1 MSAESHSDGLNRRQ
15 FLRSSAGATLGLG
28 GLTGASAAGAA
39 KTGAKRTPTDLVP
52 LGKTGLTA
60 SRLALGTGMKG
71 WKRQSNQ
78 TKLGFVKLVHL
89 LRHAYDSGVRFL
101 DMADLYGSHVYV
113 REALRFIPRE
123 KVTLLTKIWWRWG
136 ESPKT
141 IVERFR
147 QELATDYID
156 IVLLH
161 CVTAPD
167 WDKKLTPYMDMLSEL
182 KSQKKVRAVGT
193 SVHTLE
199 ALKTSATSPWVDVV
213 FARINPK
220 GVKMDGP
227 PERVVPVLEEM
238 HGNGK
243 GVVGIKIYGEG
254 KLVDSRAESLKYVLG
269 LDCVD
274 AMSIGFE
281 APEHVDDALKLMAQI
296 L

>member
-1 MSAESHSDGLNRRQ
+1 MSGESHSDGLNRRQ

-28 GLTGASAAGAA
+28 GLSGASAAGAA
-39 KTGAKRTPTDLVP
+39 KTAAKRTPTDLVP

-60 SRLALGTGMKG
+60 SRLALGTGMRG
-71 WKRQSNQ
+71 SKRQSNQ

-89 LRHAYDSGVRFL
+89 LRHAFDSGVRFF
-101 DMADLYGSHVYV
+101 DMADLYGSHLYV

-156 IVLLH
+156 VVLLH
-161 CVTAPD
+161 CVTEPD
-167 WDKKLTPYMDMLSEL
+167 WDKKLTAYMDMLSEL

-193 SVHTLE
+193 SVHTLP

-227 PERVVPVLEEM
+227 PERVVPVLKEM

-243 GVVGIKIYGEG
+243 GVVGMKIYGEG
-254 KLVDSRAESLKYVLG
+254 KLVDSRAESLKYVVG

-281 APEHVDDALKLMAQI
+281 APEHIDDALTLMAQV